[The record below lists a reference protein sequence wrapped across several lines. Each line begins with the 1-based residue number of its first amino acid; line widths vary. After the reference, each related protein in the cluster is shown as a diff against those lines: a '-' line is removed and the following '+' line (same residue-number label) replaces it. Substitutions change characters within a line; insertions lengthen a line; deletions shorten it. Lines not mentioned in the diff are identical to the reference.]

1 MKDAEEKVREAVQIA
16 SIFGDEDSTTRETI
30 DEVTKEIETEDE
42 KSPKLVVNMI
52 TTTKETQVA
61 EPKQN
66 QLTIMILQM

>member
-1 MKDAEEKVREAVQIA
+1 MKTAEEKVREPMKIA
-16 SIFGDEDSTTRETI
+16 SKIGNEDSTTIKFIE
-30 DEVTKEIETEDE
+30 EVIKGNKTKDE

-66 QLTIMILQM
+66 